1 MSPASQILARLC
13 CCNKTNLEFKDMR
26 KRYLLQNVGQ
36 VLTTEELRYVAK
48 ASESGRRIGK
58 LRTEGG
64 YAIGTHFTGRPDLR
78 TGEYV
83 VESADRIAE
92 PHDRKIPFD
101 VQKAVYERAKS
112 SCELCGWNRE
122 RWTREDPRI
131 LELHHLSEH
140 AEGGKNVAEN
150 LIVLCSKCH
159 DDVHAGR
166 RQLPANILA

>member
-1 MSPASQILARLC
+1 M
-13 CCNKTNLEFKDMR
+13 
-26 KRYLLQNVGQ
+26 
-36 VLTTEELRYVAK
+36 
-48 ASESGRRIGK
+48 
-58 LRTEGG
+58 
-64 YAIGTHFTGRPDLR
+64 
-78 TGEYV
+78 GEYV
-83 VESADRIAE
+83 LESADRIAE

-159 DDVHAGR
+159 DDVHGGR
-166 RQLPANILA
+166 RQLPPNILA